1 MTNGFRPTV
10 WVGLRA
16 LLAEIKRSP
25 IFVSPFDLSLPTFRR
40 EWSFVRKSGHA
51 DAFVLAWLATERNA
65 AARPTL
71 M

>member
-10 WVGLRA
+10 WGGLRA

-25 IFVSPFDLSLPTFRR
+25 IFVPSFELSFSPFRR
-40 EWSFVRKSGHA
+40 EWASVRKSGNA
-51 DAFVLAWLATERNA
+51 DAFVLAWLARERSA
-65 AARPTL
+65 RRPTL